1 MSAQAVAKNPHI
13 FCSLVGHDDIA
24 AKKESPEE
32 VTARI
37 TDCFMQASRAST
49 LMAKREIYNTAFLAL
64 KDSFCPQLRPTLF
77 QLLEKY
83 AKETCYA
90 QVSEERN
97 ATGESV
103 DDELGFRMCARLM
116 ELSFCMQM
124 EDLGF
129 QKCEYD
135 WFQHPSLEAL
145 TEDLQIG
152 KDQKGLLF
160 DSLDQA
166 LLDVDVLVS
175 KAHEA
180 GLRDIMAQTLLD
192 MTYSYQ
198 NITSLC
204 DGAQYRLHRKLQ
216 DWTEALIGKETVVQ
230 RQQLAEYL
238 YNRCGFM
245 LEMQNASW
253 DELVL
258 GYDSILHVFK
268 ECFPQG
274 GSQLIKKEA
283 QINNI
288 QGCIVAR
295 SDQKDAKVIA
305 QKYFQR
311 AYELYAS
318 IPCDKFLVGNVLTGL
333 ISCLVSTPLD
343 QQSASSLL
351 NYSVRLRSIVEEF
364 REEGNHHC
372 YVEEYPKSLQE
383 ANEALKKYDDG
394 NK

>member
-1 MSAQAVAKNPHI
+1 MSAQAVANYPQI
-13 FCSLVGHDDIA
+13 FYSVAGHDDIA
-24 AKKESPEE
+24 AKRESPEG
-32 VTARI
+32 VVARVA
-37 TDCFMQASRAST
+37 DCFMQASRAST

-64 KDSFCPQLRPTLF
+64 KDAFCPQLRPMLF

-90 QVSEERN
+90 QVSEERD

-103 DDELGFRMCARLM
+103 DTELGFRMCARLM

-124 EDLGF
+124 EDLGL

-135 WFQHPSLEAL
+135 WSQHPSLEAL

-152 KDQKGLLF
+152 KDGKGLLF
-160 DSLDQA
+160 DSLAQTT
-166 LLDVDVLVS
+166 LDVDVLVS

-180 GLRDIMAQTLLD
+180 GLREIMAQTLRD

-204 DGAQYRLHRKLQ
+204 DGTQFRLHRKLQ
-216 DWTEALIGKETVVQ
+216 DWTEALIGKETVEQ
-230 RQQLAEYL
+230 KQQLAEYL

-258 GYDSILHVFK
+258 GYDSVLQVFK
-268 ECFPQG
+268 EIFPHG
-274 GSQLIKKEA
+274 CPQLIKKEA

-288 QGCIVAR
+288 QGCIIAR

-311 AYELYAS
+311 AYGLYTS

-333 ISCLVSTPLD
+333 ILCLVSAPLD
-343 QQSASSLL
+343 QQNAASLL

-364 REEGNHHC
+364 GEEGTHHC
-372 YVEEYPKSLQE
+372 YVEGYIKSLQE
-383 ANEALKKYDDG
+383 ADEALKKYDDRE
-394 NK
+394 